1 MENMTNEN
9 HTCSIT
15 RDEFLDSFVELYHA
29 IKDYESLLVMFSEQT
44 RPDPLE
50 VMKVIEEQVQHFN
63 FDGVNSKAMGMIGA
77 YIRFTL
83 SNFKGPKL
91 NFSIPD
97 SPSDEFFTDD
107 PSMVGMSNH
116 IEEVERG
123 LMEIQEKVYYLTRIL
138 PPKNTEK
145 VRLLLKTISSF
156 FKSIVRKDFQDMDN
170 HIAHIHH
177 LTANKE
183 SFFLVNEI
191 GRTVRDIHNN
201 LQDFSDNV
209 PVEGLDSAVVDE
221 MPDAIDKL
229 NLVIQRM
236 EEAANNT
243 LDQTEALLDRNAVK
257 QGENSNMLGTLA
269 DVQKKLDKIKAD
281 NPGSAAE
288 IEDVQ
293 KTLSESL
300 ENSISL
306 RAENLKEEE
315 AVYFEIIGSQS
326 FQDLT
331 GQTLKKIIN
340 FIEQLELSLLS
351 ILQKYSSQLPKAPKA
366 EASSSPLQGKEQD
379 GLILEGPKDNSDSAS
394 KAKSQG
400 DINDMLADF
409 GF

>member
-1 MENMTNEN
+1 MTNEN

-29 IKDYESLLVMFSEQT
+29 IKDYESLLVMFSEEA
-44 RPDPLE
+44 RPNPQE
-50 VMKVIEEQVQHFN
+50 VMKILEEQVNHFN

-91 NFSIPD
+91 TFSIPD

-107 PSMVGMSNH
+107 PSMVGMSDH
-116 IEEVERG
+116 IEQVERG
-123 LMEIQEKVYYLTRIL
+123 LMEIQEKVYYLTKVL

-145 VRLLLKTISSF
+145 IRLLLKTISSF

-170 HIAHIHH
+170 HVAHIHH

-191 GRTVRDIHNN
+191 GRTVREIHNN

-209 PVEGLDSAVVDE
+209 PVDGIDSTVVDE

-236 EEAANNT
+236 EEAANTT

-257 QGENSNMLGTLA
+257 QGDNSNILA
-269 DVQKKLDKIKAD
+269 SLAEVQTKLDKIKAD

-288 IEDVQ
+288 IDDV
-293 KTLSESL
+293 KSILSDSL
-300 ENSISL
+300 EKSISL

-340 FIEQLELSLLS
+340 FIEQLELSLLN
-351 ILQKYSSQLPKAPKA
+351 ILQKYSSHLPPKAKTEPA
-366 EASSSPLQGKEQD
+366 SSPLQGKEQD
-379 GLILEGPKDNSDSAS
+379 GLVLEGPRDNADSDS

-400 DINDMLADF
+400 DINDMLAGF